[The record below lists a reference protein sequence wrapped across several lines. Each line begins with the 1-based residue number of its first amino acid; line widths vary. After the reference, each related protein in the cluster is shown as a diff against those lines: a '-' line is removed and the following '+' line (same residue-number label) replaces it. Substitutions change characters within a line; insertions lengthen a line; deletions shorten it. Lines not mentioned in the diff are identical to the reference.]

1 MWPGQQPPGGE
12 QNPQD
17 QNPNPYQQPGYQQPN
32 PYQQGQ
38 PQGQAQ
44 QGPPQA
50 GPPQQGFQQ
59 QGYQQPNPYQQPT
72 VPQYAVAS
80 PPGPPRPPGDG
91 KKRTTIIAIVSAA
104 AVVATAVITGVV
116 VFKDDGGT
124 GKTVQADNKKKSPAA
139 TGKPTEA
146 ASPSANPR
154 AGGEV
159 KPLIAGWKVVVNP
172 KWGTAFD
179 VPPDWE
185 VASSGLSSGFEDD
198 KGKPLIMQSAPA
210 FYKSKWCT
218 DDSDKDG
225 NTEDTGLGG
234 AGTKGADGAK
244 DTQEVAENQVP
255 WWVYGAYTQPN
266 KKLVKTSKSKPYT
279 TKSGVQGS
287 LARAWATGVP
297 KKSKCTTD
305 GQAITFGFKNS
316 KDDFVAFSLYN
327 STGVKGAVGQATIDK
342 ILSTV
347 RLAGDP
353 SGADAG

>member
-32 PYQQGQ
+32 PYQQPQ
-38 PQGQAQ
+38 PGA
-44 QGPPQA
+44 P
-50 GPPQQGFQQ
+50 

-72 VPQYAVAS
+72 VPQYAVGS
-80 PPGPPRPPGDG
+80 PPGAPRPPGND
-91 KKRTTIIAIVSAA
+91 KKKTTVVAIVAATAVVAA
-104 AVVATAVITGVV
+104 AVVTGVV
-116 VFKDDGGT
+116 VLKDDGDKSDT
-124 GKTVQADNKKKSPAA
+124 AQAGKT
-139 TGKPTEA
+139 
-146 ASPSANPR
+146 SPSASTGDQGKDSSPTANPR

-185 VASSGLSSGFEDD
+185 VATSGTFSGFEDA
-198 KGKPLIMQSAPA
+198 KGKTLIGHSAPA

-218 DDSDKDG
+218 DDADKNG
-225 NTEDTGLGG
+225 YTEDTGLGG

-244 DTQEVAENQVP
+244 DTQQVAENQVP

-279 TKSGVQGS
+279 TKSGITGS

-316 KDDFVAFSLYN
+316 ADDFVAFSLYN
-327 STGVKGAVGQATIDK
+327 STGVPGALPQATIDK

-353 SGADAG
+353 TGSNASPSAGSSS

>member
-17 QNPNPYQQPGYQQPN
+17 QSHPNPYQQPGYQQPN

-38 PQGQAQ
+38 PQ
-44 QGPPQA
+44 P
-50 GPPQQGFQQ
+50 GPPQQGPP

-72 VPQYAVAS
+72 APQYAVGT
-80 PPGPPRPPGDG
+80 PPGAPRSPED
-91 KKRTTIIAIVSAA
+91 KKKTTIIAIISAT
-104 AVVATAVITGVV
+104 AVVAAAVITGVV
-116 VFKDDGGT
+116 VFKDDGGQ
-124 GKTVQADNKKKSPAA
+124 GGTVQAGPKSPS
-139 TGKPTEA
+139 
-146 ASPSANPR
+146 ASAPSKQRDTPPAANPR
-154 AGGEV
+154 AGGGAV
-159 KPLIAGWKVVVNP
+159 KPVIAGWKVVVNP

-179 VPPDWE
+179 VPPEWE
-185 VASSGLSSGFEDD
+185 VAASGTFSGFEDD
-198 KGKPLIMQSAPA
+198 KGKTLIGQSAPA

-225 NTEDTGLGG
+225 YTEDTGLGG

-244 DTQEVAENQVP
+244 DTKEVAENQVP

-279 TKSGVQGS
+279 TKSGVTGS

-316 KDDFVAFSLYN
+316 AGDFVAFSLYN
-327 STGVKGAVGQATIDK
+327 STGVPGAIPQATVDK

-347 RLAGDP
+347 RLAGKP
-353 SGADAG
+353 SGGTDD